1 MQVFLCVE
9 ETILVYFYFVVW
21 VLLSFQPFVL
31 CHLAIA
37 PIQNTQRNYQNS
49 TLLFKKSMGCRPQL
63 CGLSY
68 HLLFREGTVSDPLVG
83 TRCYGFPTYHK
94 AIFEIISRKIDK
106 SFRGV
111 VTILKFVFEGVL
123 L

>member
-31 CHLAIA
+31 CHLGIV
-37 PIQNTQRNYQNS
+37 PILNTQRYYQNS
-49 TLLFKKSMGCRPQL
+49 TLLFRMSMGCRPQL

-68 HLLFREGTVSDPLVG
+68 HLLFWERTVSDPVVG
-83 TRCYGFPTYHK
+83 TRCCGFLTYHK
-94 AIFEIISRKIDK
+94 AIF
-106 SFRGV
+106 
-111 VTILKFVFEGVL
+111 
-123 L
+123 